1 MNIEDVKPGQK
12 FSYEGME
19 GTILQRLLAP
29 VGSAEEW
36 VVYDYGIC
44 KKLSAPLSLWLATD
58 VLAIP
63 ADLPRGYQPE
73 LAMSK
78 CECGADS
85 VAGLSGHHSSW
96 CPKSRSEI

>member
-12 FSYEGME
+12 FSYEGRE
-19 GTILQRLLAP
+19 GTILQRLPAVGP
-29 VGSAEEW
+29 VGEW
-36 VVYDYGIC
+36 VEYDYGTY
-44 KKLSAPLSLWLATD
+44 KKLSAPLPLWLATD

-63 ADLPRGYQPE
+63 DLPRGYQPE